1 MYILEYVLI
10 LQKQKVYLILSITY
24 SRAYSIVTNKI
35 YDFTTKFLG
44 INFCGKSNR
53 GKIIVNI

>member
-35 YDFTTKFLG
+35 YDFTKEFSG
-44 INFCGKSNR
+44 INLGGRCNR
-53 GKIIVNI
+53 RKIIVNI